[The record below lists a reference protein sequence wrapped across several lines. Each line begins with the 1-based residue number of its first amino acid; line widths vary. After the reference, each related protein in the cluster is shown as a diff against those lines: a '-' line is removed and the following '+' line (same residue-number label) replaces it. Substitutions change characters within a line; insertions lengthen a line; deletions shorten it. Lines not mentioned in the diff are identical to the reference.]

1 MGAISSWRDHEAR
14 RRGVFREVNEQL
26 ATVAGGFAGG
36 RAVLLL
42 CECGDADCVERFE
55 LSMAGYA
62 AVRDHPRRYVV
73 RADHENPELEV
84 VVSEGPRVAVVETL
98 AGRMSR
104 IPEDTDP
111 RRRRNGR
118 EALWER
124 NCDDL

>member
-1 MGAISSWRDHEAR
+1 MRLISSWRDHEAR

-26 ATVAGGFAGG
+26 ATVSGSFAGG
-36 RAVLLL
+36 RAVLFM
-42 CECGDADCVERFE
+42 CECGDADCTERIE
-55 LSMAGYA
+55 LTMTGYA

-73 RADHENPELEV
+73 RVDHENPELEV
-84 VVSEGPRVAVVETL
+84 VVSEGRRVAVVETL

-118 EALWER
+118 EASWER
-124 NCDDL
+124 SSDDV